1 MQIRGFQIGHSHDP
15 KLKSGVTVVV
25 PDKPATAAVHVMG
38 GAPGTRETD
47 LLAPEQLVQTADALV
62 LSGGSAFG
70 LDAASGMQAWLR
82 EQNRGYPVGASRV
95 PIVPSAICFD
105 LNNGGDKNWG
115 RYPPYRELG
124 YEAATHLTNNPD
136 EGSVGAGTGAT
147 TVGGKGGFG
156 LAEQALEGGIIVS
169 AAVVC
174 NAVGSV
180 YVGDTQHFWAAP
192 FEKNNEFGG
201 RGLPHPMPDNSHFLS
216 TKGSTKGST
225 NPVENTTLAIVM
237 TNAKLTQ
244 AECKRVAINA
254 HDGFARAI
262 YPVHTPSDGDLVF
275 VLSSNEIELSS
286 TSVEA
291 IHIGTA
297 AANTVTRAIAKG
309 VYLANQ

>member
-1 MQIRGFQIGHSHDP
+1 MQIQGFQIGHAHDP
-15 KLKSGVTVVV
+15 KLNSGVTVVV
-25 PDKPATAAVHVMG
+25 PDIPATAAVHVMG

-47 LLAPEQLVQTADALV
+47 LLAPEQLVQTVDAVV

-82 EQNRGYPVGASRV
+82 EQDRGYPVGVSRV

-124 YEAATHLTNNPD
+124 YEAATQITRLPA
-136 EGSVGAGTGAT
+136 EGSVGAGIGAT
-147 TVGGKGGFG
+147 TAGGRGGFG
-156 LAEQALEGGIIVS
+156 LAEQSLDGGVNIT

-180 YVGDTQHFWAAP
+180 YVGETEHFWAAP
-192 FEKNNEFGG
+192 FEKDGEFGG
-201 RGLPHPMPDNSHFLS
+201 LGLPHPMPDNSCVL
-216 TKGSTKGST
+216 STKGST

-275 VLSSNEIELSS
+275 VLSSNQIDLSS
-286 TSVEA
+286 TSVES
-291 IHIGTA
+291 IHMGTT
-297 AANTVTRAIAKG
+297 AANTVARAIAKG
-309 VYLANQ
+309 VYLANK